1 MRKENMS
8 LMQTRRKHL
17 FAAAGLSAGAFL
29 PLSTAQAQKYPA
41 GAVAI
46 ILPLQVGSASDIAVR
61 ALADRLATKFGTS
74 FVVENVAAA
83 AGVVGLERLSRVKPD
98 GQTLAGLNNSI
109 ITILPH
115 LQPQNMKGDPRKDFA
130 PIVGIANIPTF
141 FAVAKNSPIKTIR
154 DLTER
159 AKKSPDSITYA
170 SGGVGSPQ
178 HLATEMYKSYTGTK
192 LLHVPY
198 RGASQAALAVAS
210 GEVEIMSMALPLAQ
224 PYLPDAKVRLIGYCG
239 TERHP
244 QFRDIP
250 TLQEQGV
257 AKYEYSSWVGLFAL
271 KDTPPDVIAMLRKE
285 ADAIVNERSFQVQLI
300 RGGLEPWA
308 RSAVELA
315 KIAED
320 DFLKW
325 QKIIQNAQI
334 KG

>member
-1 MRKENMS
+1 MNKSMNVRQS
-8 LMQTRRKHL
+8 RRKHL
-17 FAAAGLSAGAFL
+17 IATAGASVGTFL
-29 PLSTAQAQKYPA
+29 PFTVSAQKYPV
-41 GAVAI
+41 GTVAI

-61 ALADRLATKFGTS
+61 ALAERLASKMGVS

-83 AGVVGLERLSRVKPD
+83 AGVVGLEKLSRVKPD

-115 LQPQNMKGDPRKDFA
+115 LQPQNMKGDTRKDFL
-130 PIVGIANIPTF
+130 PIAGIANIPTF
-141 FAVAKNSPIKTIR
+141 FAVSKNSPIKTIK

-159 AKKSPDSITYA
+159 AKKSPDSISYA

-178 HLATEMYKSYTGTK
+178 HLATEMYKAYTGTK

-210 GEVEIMSMALPLAQ
+210 GEVELMSMALPLAQ
-224 PYLPDAKVRLIGYCG
+224 PYLPDERVRLIGYCG
-239 TERHP
+239 PERHP
-244 QFRDIP
+244 QFRDVP

-257 AKYEYSSWVGLFAL
+257 GKYEYSSWVGLFAL
-271 KDTPPDVIAMLRKE
+271 KDTALGVVALLRKE
-285 ADAIVNERSFQVQLI
+285 ADAIVNERGFQVQLI

-308 RSAVELA
+308 RSAAELA
-315 KIAED
+315 KIID
-320 DFLKW
+320 GDFQKW
-325 QKIIQNAQI
+325 QTIIQAAQI

>member
-1 MRKENMS
+1 MS
-8 LMQTRRKHL
+8 VRLSRRRHL
-17 FAAAGLSAGAFL
+17 LAAASASTGALFPAATVL
-29 PLSTAQAQKYPA
+29 AQKYPS

-61 ALADRLATKFGTS
+61 ALADRLATKLGTS

-83 AGVVGLERLSRVKPD
+83 AGVVGLDRLSRVKAD

-115 LQPQNMKGDPRKDFA
+115 LQPQNMKGEPRKDFA

-141 FAVAKNSPIKTIR
+141 FAVSKNSPIKNIR

-159 AKKSPDSITYA
+159 AKKSPDAISYA

-178 HLATEMYKSYTGTK
+178 HLATEMYKAYTGTK

-210 GEVEIMSMALPLAQ
+210 GEVELMSMALPLAQ

-257 AKYEYSSWVGLFAL
+257 AKYEYSSWVGLFAP
-271 KDTPPDVIAMLRKE
+271 KDTPPDIVAMLRKE
-285 ADAIVNERSFQVQLI
+285 AEVIVNDRSFQVQLI

-308 RSAVELA
+308 RNAAELA
-315 KIAED
+315 KISDD

-325 QKIIQNAQI
+325 QQIIQTAQI

>member
-1 MRKENMS
+1 MNENMNLS
-8 LMQTRRKHL
+8 LSRREHL
-17 FAAAGLSAGAFL
+17 LAAAAASACALL
-29 PLSTAQAQKYPA
+29 PVSDARAQKYPS
-41 GAVAI
+41 GAVGI

-61 ALADRLATKFGTS
+61 AIAERLATKLGAS

-83 AGVVGLERLSRVKPD
+83 AGLVGLERLSRVKPD
-98 GQTLAGLNNSI
+98 GQTLAALNNSI

-115 LQPQNMKGDPRKDFA
+115 LQPQNMKGDTRKDFT

-141 FAVAKNSPIKTIR
+141 FAVSKNSSIKSVR

-159 AKKSPDSITYA
+159 AKKSPDAITYA

-178 HLATEMYKSYTGTK
+178 HLATEMYKSYTKTK

-198 RGASQAALAVAS
+198 RGASQAALAVAA
-210 GEVEIMSMALPLAQ
+210 GEVELMSMALPLAQ
-224 PYLPDAKVRLIGYCG
+224 PYLPDGKVRLIGYCG

-271 KDTPPDVIAMLRKE
+271 KDTASEVVALLRKE
-285 ADAIVNERSFQVQLI
+285 ADTIVNDRSFQVQLI

-308 RSAVELA
+308 RTAAELS
-315 KIAED
+315 KIIDD
-320 DFLKW
+320 DFQKW
-325 QKIIQNAQI
+325 QEVIQSAQI
-334 KG
+334 KGS